1 MDALLGFVIYVI
13 VALLFITAGAAFYG
27 FKFVSRHKLL
37 EKQYKSALGKV
48 LKNPRSR
55 KLRKK
60 AFRVGR
66 RYYSDFMTKSPLDS
80 VDEAIHPESDVRQ
93 ASVFAKADVDLA
105 RKGEFPPMDHRKMD
119 DDEEEQTTLTRAKKQ
134 RKDAA

>member
-55 KLRKK
+55 KLQKK
-60 AFRVGR
+60 AFRLGR

-105 RKGEFPPMDHRKMD
+105 RKGEFPPMDHSRME
-119 DDEEEQTTLTRAKKQ
+119 DEEEQTTLTKAKKQ